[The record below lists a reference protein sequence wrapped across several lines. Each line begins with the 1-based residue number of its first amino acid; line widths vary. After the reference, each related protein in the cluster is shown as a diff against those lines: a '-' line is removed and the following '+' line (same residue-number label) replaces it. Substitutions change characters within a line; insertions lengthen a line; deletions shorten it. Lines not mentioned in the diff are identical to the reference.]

1 MTGNIFWLK
10 AKNYKHKTSDEL
22 FIRQKFFMRKIKV
35 DKIKLINEDTD
46 LEITSDIINNYK
58 SNTNKKRITKKGL
71 ENYFNNLIRFMNSR
85 FI

>member
-1 MTGNIFWLK
+1 
-10 AKNYKHKTSDEL
+10 
-22 FIRQKFFMRKIKV
+22 MRKIKV

>member
-1 MTGNIFWLK
+1 M
-10 AKNYKHKTSDEL
+10 NYL
-22 FIRQKFFMRKIKV
+22 FVRSFFMRKIKV

-46 LEITSDIINNYK
+46 LEVTSDIINNYK

>member
-1 MTGNIFWLK
+1 
-10 AKNYKHKTSDEL
+10 
-22 FIRQKFFMRKIKV
+22 MRKIKV

-46 LEITSDIINNYK
+46 LEVTSDIINNYK

>member
-1 MTGNIFWLK
+1 M
-10 AKNYKHKTSDEL
+10 NYL
-22 FIRQKFFMRKIKV
+22 FVRSFFMRKIKV

-46 LEITSDIINNYK
+46 LEVTSDIINNYK

-71 ENYFNNLIRFMNSR
+71 ENYFNNLIQFMNSR

>member
-1 MTGNIFWLK
+1 M
-10 AKNYKHKTSDEL
+10 NYL
-22 FIRQKFFMRKIKV
+22 FVRSFFMRKIKV

>member
-1 MTGNIFWLK
+1 M
-10 AKNYKHKTSDEL
+10 NYL
-22 FIRQKFFMRKIKV
+22 FVRSFFMRKIKV

-71 ENYFNNLIRFMNSR
+71 ENYFNNLIQFMNSR